1 MAGDTD
7 LWARALGCASRHRDK
22 RRGRGGASGP
32 WALGAQKSNAH
43 VPRKALPAARTRGVK
58 LTEAR
63 VAGATGADGQ
73 DQGWE
78 GRAAPLSRLDSARS
92 QGGPLLRA
100 DTWPAP
106 RKARRAGR
114 VRDGRS

>member
-1 MAGDTD
+1 MKLADT
-7 LWARALGCASRHRDK
+7 
-22 RRGRGGASGP
+22 
-32 WALGAQKSNAH
+32 
-43 VPRKALPAARTRGVK
+43 
-58 LTEAR
+58 R

-106 RKARRAGR
+106 RKAQRAGR